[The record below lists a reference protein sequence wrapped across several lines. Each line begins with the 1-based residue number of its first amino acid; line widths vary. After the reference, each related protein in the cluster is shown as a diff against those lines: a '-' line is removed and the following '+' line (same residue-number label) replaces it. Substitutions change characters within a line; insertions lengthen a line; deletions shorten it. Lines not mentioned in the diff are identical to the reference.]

1 MAISAACLRLRQSYP
16 FLAVGWLWFLGT
28 LVPVIG
34 LVQVG
39 SQAHADRYMYVPMV
53 GLSIMVAWSA
63 DALCKHRPQLK
74 VVVIAGAASAGIACI
89 VLTSIQLPV
98 WSDSESLFRHA
109 IRVTSR
115 NYLALHN
122 LGSAL
127 LEKPDRLQE
136 AVEDLQASL
145 VIKPDS
151 VAVLTDLGTAFAKMG
166 RFSQA
171 IAEYERAL
179 RISPTSEITRRD
191 LAEAR
196 INAAVSESNLAAE
209 LSRDPGHFDQ
219 AVAHYEAAIA
229 FDPDSADTH
238 YNLGVTL
245 EKIEGRSNDA
255 IAEFEV
261 ALRLNPNYAEAHNDL
276 GVALTR
282 SRLPDAIAHF
292 EAALRTRPDY
302 ADAHYNLGVALSEV
316 PGRLPDAIAQFE
328 AAQRLNPDP
337 EIKRILERLRRR

>member
-1 MAISAACLRLRQSYP
+1 
-16 FLAVGWLWFLGT
+16 
-28 LVPVIG
+28 
-34 LVQVG
+34 
-39 SQAHADRYMYVPMV
+39 
-53 GLSIMVAWSA
+53 
-63 DALCKHRPQLK
+63 
-74 VVVIAGAASAGIACI
+74 VIAGAASAGIACI

-109 IRVTSR
+109 IQVTSR

-122 LGSAL
+122 MGSAL

-151 VAVLTDLGTAFAKMG
+151 AAVLTDLGTAFAKMG
-166 RFSQA
+166 RFLQA

-209 LSRDPGHFDQ
+209 LARDPSHFDQ
-219 AVAHYEAAIA
+219 AVVHYEAALV

-245 EKIEGRSNDA
+245 EKLEGRSNDA
-255 IAEFEV
+255 IAEFEA
-261 ALRLNPNYAEAHNDL
+261 ALRLNPNYPEAHNDL